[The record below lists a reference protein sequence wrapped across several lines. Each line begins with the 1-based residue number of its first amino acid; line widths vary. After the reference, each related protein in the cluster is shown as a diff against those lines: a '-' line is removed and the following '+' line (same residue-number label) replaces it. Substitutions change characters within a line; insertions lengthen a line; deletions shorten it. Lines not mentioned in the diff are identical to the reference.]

1 MNMPKRLT
9 PEKTT
14 FINVGGTMVPTSV
27 LPDNIAQEFLIIDRM
42 KAEAADLTY
51 KLEVLSLAIKGKSQ
65 ELGASVTAHMA
76 AMNKQQEADKAN
88 AAATPLEPDD
98 NK

>member
-27 LPDNIAQEFLIIDRM
+27 LPDNIAQEFLLIDRM
-42 KAEAADLTY
+42 KAEAAEMTY
-51 KLEVLSLAIKGKSQ
+51 KLEVLALAIKAKSQ
-65 ELGASVTAHMA
+65 ELGGMVANHLASQKKPENAETQM
-76 AMNKQQEADKAN
+76 EADK
-88 AAATPLEPDD
+88 
-98 NK
+98 